1 MWSLLS
7 NRTNTN
13 TLITSVKIQSVYHSA
28 SLIAQDI
35 SFQLSNKRRS
45 FNSLFSKIVNSRNQD
60 STTKL
65 YSESRGCYVHQ
76 ISLAS
81 KCRKNQLLL
90 VQNRPKNT
98 SQEYPKLD
106 PPSTH
111 PKNHQ
116 TKHHIQTIYERKKAG
131 VAYHK
136 LHSVFNLFSHKARA
150 PRNIS
155 IRTRNSS
162 NTFIQ
167 VLAGIP
173 IRSWSVNH
181 NQQRST
187 SNFGGKNIAWRKFI

>member
-28 SLIAQDI
+28 SLIAKDI

-45 FNSLFSKIVNSRNQD
+45 FNSLFSKIVNSRNQED
-60 STTKL
+60 RTTKL
-65 YSESRGCYVHQ
+65 YSGSRGCYVHQ

-81 KCRKNQLLL
+81 NCRKNQLLL

-106 PPSTH
+106 PPSTN

-116 TKHHIQTIYERKKAG
+116 TKHHTVSKQFMRGKRPVLHTTSFILCLICSLT
-131 VAYHK
+131 K
-136 LHSVFNLFSHKARA
+136 LVHQE
-150 PRNIS
+150 
-155 IRTRNSS
+155 T
-162 NTFIQ
+162 
-167 VLAGIP
+167 
-173 IRSWSVNH
+173 
-181 NQQRST
+181 
-187 SNFGGKNIAWRKFI
+187 